1 MCSVIFLS
9 DINKIKNSNFRIK
22 ISLLGRF
29 DSSHPFPDLPWPIKP
44 PLSPSAFG
52 LKILISVLVVLT
64 VKETKHEVSN
74 LFWTLI
80 TSASSQWLQSCVIYT
95 YAIPCK
101 WAKQNSSENNVWHFT
116 CDLLTSVFCLHEYH
130 METMVYFILFSIR
143 TAIGKHFT
151 PLLPLKIIS
160 SLLVILSWVS
170 LSTAK

>member
-1 MCSVIFLS
+1 M
-9 DINKIKNSNFRIK
+9 
-22 ISLLGRF
+22 LGRF
-29 DSSHPFPDLPWPIKP
+29 VFRILFPTFERCLSQTQHCLPIKS
-44 PLSPSAFG
+44 PLSPSAYYSAPFR

-64 VKETKHEVSN
+64 VKGTIHEVSN
-74 LFWTLI
+74 LFWMLI
-80 TSASSQWLQSCVIYT
+80 TSASSQWPQSCVIYT
-95 YAIPCK
+95 NAIPCK
-101 WAKQNSSENNVWHFT
+101 WAKQNSSENDVWHFT

-151 PLLPLKIIS
+151 TLLPLKIIS